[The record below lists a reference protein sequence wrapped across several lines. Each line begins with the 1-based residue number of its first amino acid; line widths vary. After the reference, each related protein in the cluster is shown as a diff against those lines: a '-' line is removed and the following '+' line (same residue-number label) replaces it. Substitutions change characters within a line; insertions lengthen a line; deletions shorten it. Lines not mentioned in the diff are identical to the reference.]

1 MNLGSNDVD
10 TVELIDINSGTDPKK
25 MKKFP
30 KKIEGAVG
38 TTFGECVQV

>member
-1 MNLGSNDVD
+1 MSWTNGVD
-10 TVELIDINSGTDPKK
+10 TVELIDINSGTVPKE

-38 TTFGECVQV
+38 TTFGECVPV